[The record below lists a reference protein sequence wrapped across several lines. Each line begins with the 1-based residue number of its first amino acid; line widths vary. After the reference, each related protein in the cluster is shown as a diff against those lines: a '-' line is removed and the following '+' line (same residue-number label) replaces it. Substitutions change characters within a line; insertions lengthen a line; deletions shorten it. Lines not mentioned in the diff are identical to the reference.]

1 MANDFNLDQFPLPKD
16 WTRQELIDC
25 TEDGNISYGIVQP
38 GKHLDEGIPVLR
50 VNNIGNNSLD
60 LDAVMKVDSKIEEK
74 YLRTRLLGGEVL
86 LTLVGSTGQSIIAP
100 EYMKG
105 WNVARAI
112 AVIRADENI
121 GADWINICLQSRET
135 HHYLNSRANTTVQ
148 KTLNLKDVR
157 SIPIPIPPLK
167 TKLFIE
173 NMATSLSKKI
183 ELNRQMNE
191 TLEAMAQALFKSWFV
206 DFDPVIDNALAAGNA
221 IPDEFIERAEQRKAI
236 EKKENS
242 EIQGLFPDEFEFTK
256 EMGWIPKGWGVKKIS
271 DLVESVSITY
281 PLKTVNEVIFLNTG
295 DILAGKFLHK
305 NYSDASS
312 LPGQAKKS
320 IKRDDILYS
329 EIRPKNQRYAYV
341 NFEADDYVVSTKLMV
356 LRSVSSV
363 KSLFSYFY
371 LKQESV
377 VLDLQYMAEDRSGT
391 FPQITFDVLSQL
403 TLTLPNETALVDYF
417 TDQVLV
423 PYHNK
428 IYKNEES
435 SENLAKLRD
444 TLLPKLMSGEL
455 SIPDAA
461 ELVDEVL

>member
-60 LDAVMKVDSKIEEK
+60 LDAVMKVDPKIEEK

-173 NMATSLSKKI
+173 NIATSLSKKI

-221 IPDEFIERAEQRKAI
+221 IPDTFAKRAEQRKGI
-236 EKKENS
+236 EKKDHSDTQN
-242 EIQGLFPDEFEFTK
+242 LFPDEFEFTE
-256 EMGWIPKGWGVKKIS
+256 EMGWIPKGWVVDDISTLCEKIQSGGTPRRNVPEYWEDSTIPWLTSGEVKQTIIIKAENKIS
-271 DLVESVSITY
+271 ESGLSNSSAKWLTSGATVVAMYGATAGQVAYIDKPLTTNQAVCGLIPKKGYQFFNYVTLSRAVAHFEGRATGSAQQNINKGMIENTRVVVPSSVSSDSFEEHC
-281 PLKTVNEVIFLNTG
+281 EVIFSKWVKN
-295 DILAGKFLHK
+295 LH
-305 NYSDASS
+305 
-312 LPGQAKKS
+312 
-320 IKRDDILYS
+320 
-329 EIRPKNQRYAYV
+329 E
-341 NFEADDYVVSTKLMV
+341 
-356 LRSVSSV
+356 
-363 KSLFSYFY
+363 
-371 LKQESV
+371 
-377 VLDLQYMAEDRSGT
+377 
-391 FPQITFDVLSQL
+391 
-403 TLTLPNETALVDYF
+403 NET
-417 TDQVLV
+417 
-423 PYHNK
+423 
-428 IYKNEES
+428 
-435 SENLAKLRD
+435 LAKIRD
-444 TLLPKLMSGEL
+444 TLLPKLISGEL
-455 SIPDAA
+455 YIADAA
-461 ELVDEVL
+461 ALVDEAI

>member
-1 MANDFNLDQFPLPKD
+1 MVSD
-16 WTRQELIDC
+16 WSELTLGEIAQ
-25 TEDGNISYGIVQP
+25 NISRPFKFKDFEDVTFINTGDV
-38 GKHLDEGIPVLR
+38 LEGQFLHSNTV
-50 VNNIGNNSLD
+50 
-60 LDAVMKVDSKIEEK
+60 SKIGLPGQAKKEIQKGDILFSEIRPANK
-74 YLRTRLLGGEVL
+74 RFALVDFDPTGYVVSTKFMVIKKISEDIDDRFFYIL
-86 LTLVGSTGQSIIAP
+86 LTNKITLHEFQRIAESRSGTFP
-100 EYMKG
+100 QITFD
-105 WNVARAI
+105 AI
-112 AVIRADENI
+112 AYFPV
-121 GADWINICLQSRET
+121 
-135 HHYLNSRANTTVQ
+135 
-148 KTLNLKDVR
+148 K
-157 SIPIPIPPLK
+157 IPPLTEQK
-167 TKLFIE
+167 AIAHILG
-173 NMATSLSKKI
+173 SLDDKI
-183 ELNRQMNE
+183 ELNRQMNA

-221 IPDEFIERAEQRKAI
+221 IPDEFIERAEQRKTI
-236 EKKENS
+236 EKKDNS
-242 EIQGLFPDEFEFTK
+242 DIQGLFPDAFELTE

-271 DLVESVSITY
+271 DLLESVSITY
-281 PLKTVNEVIFLNTG
+281 PLKAVNEVIFLNTG

-329 EIRPKNQRYAYV
+329 EIRPKNKRYAYV

-356 LRSVSSV
+356 LRSVSCV

-377 VLDLQYMAEDRSGT
+377 VSDLQYMAEDRSGT

-435 SENLAKLRD
+435 SEKLAEFRD

-455 SIPDAA
+455 RILDAEA
-461 ELVDEVL
+461 LVEDI